1 MDKNKKQLTK
11 EGFKKLKERYQKLS
25 ERIEQ
30 EKNNDDK
37 LFMFRQEIEKIKK
50 ILKNAKIIKRHSN
63 TEKVEMGSIVKV
75 KQGGETDEFQIVDSI
90 EANPAEGKISNESLV
105 GEALMGHKIG
115 DEVTVQSH
123 IEITYKI
130 IDIK

>member
-1 MDKNKKQLTK
+1 MNKNKKQLTK
-11 EGFKKLKERYQKLS
+11 EGFKRLKERYQKLS

-50 ILKNAKIIKRHSN
+50 ILKNAKVIEQHSN
-63 TEKVEMGSIVKV
+63 SEKVEMGSIVKV

-90 EANPAEGKISNESLV
+90 EANPAEGKISGESLV

-123 IEITYKI
+123 IEIIYKI